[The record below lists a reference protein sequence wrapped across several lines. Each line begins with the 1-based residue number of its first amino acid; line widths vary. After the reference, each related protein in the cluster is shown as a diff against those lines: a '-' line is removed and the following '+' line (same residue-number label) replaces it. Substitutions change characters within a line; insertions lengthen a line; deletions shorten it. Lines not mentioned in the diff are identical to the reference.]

1 MKRVLIGLV
10 AVVVVLAAVVGG
22 LMASM
27 FAGHKKAD
35 AVALSDGALPILDGY
50 VAAFAVPV
58 DDTGNRVI
66 LVDCGN
72 DKDAV
77 ALKQGL
83 AGKSV
88 AGIFITHGHPDHIN
102 GCNQFPGV
110 PIYASKEE
118 VATITGQEAFR
129 GPLPKMFGA
138 KDSGV
143 KVTTTLEDNADVVV
157 DGLHVHAFA
166 LPGHTKGSM
175 AYAIKKTVY
184 FGDGASAASDGTI
197 EKPLWL
203 VSDDQALGVASL
215 HALPAKLAAAHV
227 DGIENFAFAHSG
239 SVKADMALLTSV
251 KP

>member
-1 MKRVLIGLV
+1 VLLVLV
-10 AVVVVLAAVVGG
+10 AIVVVLVVAVGG

-27 FAGHKKAD
+27 FMGHKKAD
-35 AVALSDGALPILDGY
+35 EVTLSDGSKPILDGY
-50 VAAFAVPV
+50 VAAFAIPV

-77 ALKQGL
+77 ALKKAL

-88 AGIFITHGHPDHIN
+88 AGIFITHGHPDHVN
-102 GCNQFPGV
+102 GCNQFPGA
-110 PIYASKEE
+110 PIYASKDEIP
-118 VATITGQEAFR
+118 AMSGQEAFH
-129 GPLPKMFGA
+129 GPLTKLFGA

-143 KVTTTLEDNADVVV
+143 KVTTPLEDNADVVV
-157 DGLHVHAFA
+157 DGVHVHAFA

-184 FGDGASAASDGTI
+184 FGDGSSASSDGKM
-197 EKPLWL
+197 EKPAYI
-203 VSDDQALGVASL
+203 VSDDQALGVQSL
-215 HALPAKLAAAHV
+215 NALPAKLAAAHV
-227 DGIENFAFAHSG
+227 DGIENYAFAHSG
-239 SVKADMALLTSV
+239 PLKADPALLTSV